1 MLFVFVNYFFNSSNF
16 NSAFALL
23 NSAERIHFSTIV
35 VDTHCDTLN
44 KILDENGFP
53 HINLGEDTN
62 FDVDILKLYEGG
74 INIQFFAVW
83 APERY
88 YPGQVLHQTL
98 ALLNGLHYTLER
110 NPCAIGLASSIND
123 IDELVQ
129 SGRIVAIAAIEGAD
143 SLKEPDGSILLQQ
156 YYDLGVRVIAPTWN
170 DSNQLAEGCKGT
182 YYDNTFSPKG
192 LSDFGK
198 QIIKEANQLGLIID
212 VSHLS
217 QASFWDVMGLIEVP
231 VIASHSGVYSLK
243 KHARNLTDEQ
253 IIAIAEKGGVVQILY
268 HKYLLADP
276 GTQVTVKTIV
286 DHFDY
291 VINLVGID
299 HVGLGSD
306 FDGRGCK
313 MPEDLRNA
321 SMVVNITQEML
332 RRGYSKTEI
341 EKILGKNTLRV
352 LSEVWK
358 QPTPTDSRE
367 NYLIPISPSHMGE
380 VILNPYPMLCARLN
394 NNKDLA
400 VSDYNFQVILD
411 GKLYPHQFQES
422 TGTMSILITEELQE
436 GFHVISFVM
445 TNLSGKTIRET
456 MIFYY
461 KLTND

>member
-1 MLFVFVNYFFNSSNF
+1 MLIVFLTYSLHSSNF
-16 NSAFALL
+16 INTLAQL

-53 HINLGEDTN
+53 HINLGENTN

-88 YPGQVLHQTL
+88 YPGQVFQQTL
-98 ALLNGLHYTLER
+98 ALLNGLHYTIER
-110 NPCAIGLASSIND
+110 NPYAIGLASSIND
-123 IDELVQ
+123 IDRLVQ
-129 SGRIVAIAAIEGAD
+129 GGRIVAIAAIEGAD

-170 DSNQLAEGCKGT
+170 DSNQLAEGCRGT
-182 YYDNTFSPKG
+182 YYDNTLSPKG

-217 QASFWDVMGLIEVP
+217 QASFWDVMDLIEEP

-268 HKYLLADP
+268 HKHLLADP
-276 GTQVTVKTIV
+276 GTHVTVKTVV

-313 MPEDLRNA
+313 MPEDLTNT

-332 RRGYSKTEI
+332 RRGYSKTGI
-341 EKILGKNTLRV
+341 EKILGKNTLRL

-358 QPTPTDSRE
+358 ESAPTHFGD
-367 NYLIPISPSHMGE
+367 NNLIPIIPSHTGE
-380 VILNPYPMLCARLN
+380 IIQNPYPTLSARISD
-394 NNKDLA
+394 NKDIEIN
-400 VSDYNFQVILD
+400 DYNWQVILD
-411 GKLYPHQFQES
+411 GMLYPHQFQES
-422 TGTMSILITEELQE
+422 TGTISILLKEQLQE
-436 GFHVISFVM
+436 GFHVITFAA
-445 TNLSGKTIRET
+445 TNHSDKTIRQT
-456 MIFYY
+456 MIFYTEY
-461 KLTND
+461 